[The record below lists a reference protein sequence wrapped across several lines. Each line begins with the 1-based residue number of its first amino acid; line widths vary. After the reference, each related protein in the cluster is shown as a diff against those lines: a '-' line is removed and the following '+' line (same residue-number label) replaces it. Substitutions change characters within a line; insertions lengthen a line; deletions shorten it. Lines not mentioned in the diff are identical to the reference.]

1 VLAFEHKHGSTTMT
15 LPSKGQ
21 ENLTQEEWNEMD
33 ALRKVIAERPQ
44 ALIPEKM
51 EKFTEYLVRSLREL
65 GN

>member
-1 VLAFEHKHGSTTMT
+1 MT

>member
-1 VLAFEHKHGSTTMT
+1 MLGFEHKHGSKNMT

-21 ENLTQEEWNEMD
+21 ENLTQDEWNEMD

-51 EKFTEYLVRSLREL
+51 EKFTEYLVRSLKEL

>member
-1 VLAFEHKHGSTTMT
+1 MT

-21 ENLTQEEWNEMD
+21 TLSDNEWQEMD
-33 ALRKVIAERPQ
+33 ALRKVISQRPQ

-51 EKFTEYLVRSLREL
+51 EKFSEYMVRSLREM